1 LAFKILSQY
10 LRRPEI
16 INNLKYYIN
25 ARSTA
30 DVESF
35 NNVITIY
42 APKRLHFKYYKMR
55 VALAVLHWNENCRRI
70 RTRRLEHRDA
80 EGKENRVRGQR
91 YYLAPQTF
99 RFRKEIMDH
108 FFANFL

>member
-1 LAFKILSQY
+1 MCWKVTS
-10 LRRPEI
+10 
-16 INNLKYYIN
+16 INYVIVKAN

-42 APKRLHFKYYKMR
+42 APKHLHFRYYKMR
-55 VALAVLHWNENCRRI
+55 VALATLHWNENCKCV
-70 RTRRLEHRDA
+70 RTRRLEHHGDR
-80 EGKENRVRGQR
+80 EKENRVHDQR

-99 RFRKEIMDH
+99 RFCREIMNY
-108 FFANFL
+108 FFSHSVIYFLL